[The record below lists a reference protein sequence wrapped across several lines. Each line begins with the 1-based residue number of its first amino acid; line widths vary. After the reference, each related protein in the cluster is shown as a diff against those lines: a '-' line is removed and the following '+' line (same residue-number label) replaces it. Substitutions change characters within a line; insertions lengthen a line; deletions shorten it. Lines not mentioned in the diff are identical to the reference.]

1 MVMLDKE
8 HSNTV
13 LICQTP
19 SNHSVVPN
27 LGVTSMSNPDNEVVV
42 TDIKMPFRSMVVFMV
57 KLAIATIPAIIILT
71 AVGTLTFAL
80 ISFFLGGTTHFRMYR
95 F

>member
-1 MVMLDKE
+1 MTIV
-8 HSNTV
+8 N
-13 LICQTP
+13 
-19 SNHSVVPN
+19 
-27 LGVTSMSNPDNEVVV
+27 NEVVV

-57 KLAIATIPAIIILT
+57 KLAIATIPAMIILS

-80 ISFFLGGTTHFRMYR
+80 VNFFLGGTTHFRMYR